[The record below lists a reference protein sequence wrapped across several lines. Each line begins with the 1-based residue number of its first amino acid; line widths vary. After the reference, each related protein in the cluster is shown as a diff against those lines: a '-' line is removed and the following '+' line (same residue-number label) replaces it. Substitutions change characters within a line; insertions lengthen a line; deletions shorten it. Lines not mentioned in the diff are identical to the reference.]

1 MFRTKANVPEFY
13 VNHSRDFQLLCNLKD
28 VVFNGVKYNIDSIRH
43 TANTTEMNNK
53 LLHLLK
59 SKVGFFSDFDIPE
72 DQLRIILAAFP
83 YLIKNKGSIKGIKY
97 AIYTWF
103 RLTRSSG
110 QLMSI
115 ITDNTDYT
123 ITINVN
129 TYPKDL
135 DILNEL
141 LRYIIP
147 TGYLINYNFG
157 QNYSFE
163 DVFDFTDRISVAT
176 MPKKLNNRIQTEE
189 IYDYDPLLSRVIG
202 SVGLTQIATKSDL
215 NIQEANTQEGT

>member
-1 MFRTKANVPEFY
+1 MFRTKDNVPEFY

-43 TANTTEMNNK
+43 TANTMEMNNK

-83 YLIKNKGSIKGIKY
+83 YIIKNKGSIKGIKY

-115 ITDNTDYT
+115 ITDNTNYT
-123 ITINVN
+123 ITININ

-163 DVFDFTDRISVAT
+163 DIFDFTENISTIVSEYKT
-176 MPKKLNNRIQTEE
+176 SGRVQTKNN
-189 IYDYDPLLSRVIG
+189 YDTPLKNRLIG